1 MVAAMITRGPLR
13 AACRALLVPA
23 LLLVACGGNV
33 VVDVPPGSG
42 MGGAGVAPATG
53 AGGGGTGGCTPC
65 ALVCCTADEQ
75 CCGGGCIPAA
85 QAC

>member
-1 MVAAMITRGPLR
+1 MITRVPLR

-33 VVDVPPGSG
+33 VVDVPLGSG
-42 MGGAGVAPATG
+42 TGGATG
-53 AGGGGTGGCTPC
+53 TGGGGTGGCTPC
-65 ALVCCTADEQ
+65 ALACCGANER

-85 QAC
+85 HTC